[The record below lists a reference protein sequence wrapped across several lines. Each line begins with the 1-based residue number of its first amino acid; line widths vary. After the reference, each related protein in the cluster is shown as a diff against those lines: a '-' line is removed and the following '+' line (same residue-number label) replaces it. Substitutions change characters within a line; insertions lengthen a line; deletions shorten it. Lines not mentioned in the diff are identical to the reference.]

1 MGSHPL
7 PSNMKT
13 LLISTLVLALFEVS
27 LQGYAPP
34 VVRTAAPEPV
44 CRKVPKE
51 VCEQVPKT
59 VYDTVSRRECHD
71 VADTVCANV
80 QERKCQISQKP
91 IQETVSRQ
99 QCSLQYKKD
108 CQTANDIQK
117 QCRQDF
123 AEECH
128 SVPEVKCV
136 NPRTVQETIHEE

>member
-1 MGSHPL
+1 MGSSPRAL
-7 PSNMKT
+7 KMKT
-13 LLISTLVLALFEVS
+13 VLSSALLLSLAQIS

-71 VADTVCANV
+71 VADTVCADV

-91 IQETVSRQ
+91 VQDCLSPAVQHPVQEG
-99 QCSLQYKKD
+99 LPD
-108 CQTANDIQK
+108 CQ
-117 QCRQDF
+117 R
-123 AEECH
+123 
-128 SVPEVKCV
+128 
-136 NPRTVQETIHEE
+136 